1 MSMLIVDLQGY
12 ITHTCSYKVA
22 VQFKTCQKRMN
33 FWPFW
38 IQKGSLWSNPILTD
52 WGNGQKQ
59 NKCCI

>member
-33 FWPFW
+33 FWLL
-38 IQKGSLWSNPILTD
+38 ILDTKGKLM
-52 WGNGQKQ
+52 KQ
-59 NKCCI
+59 SHP